1 MLSRLSSTILIP
13 FLVFA
18 SLLLGALFG
27 YRMGFFAP
35 MKPEGTGWFYE
46 EVFFQINENFVDDID
61 LDQYKTTGAKSV
73 VESIP
78 HGEYYSIEEAEK
90 ESQSFEGR
98 YEGIGIQFS
107 ILNDTIFVVN
117 TLRGG
122 PSERLGI
129 QSADRIVEVEGQN
142 VAGAGIT
149 QDSVVSL
156 LMGPRNTKVNV
167 SIMRRDSVFPLSI
180 QRGSIATPTVSLS
193 YMADASVGYIK
204 VDMFGAY
211 THEEFSRAIEK
222 LQQQGMSK
230 LIVDLR
236 NNGGGYLDQ
245 AIKMLDECIEDN
257 RLLLYTEGRKRK
269 RKDYF
274 STRPG
279 VFEDGELVVLTN
291 SMSASA
297 SEIFAGAIQDWD
309 RGLVIGQRTFGK
321 GLVQEE
327 FTLSNGDVM
336 RLPVSKYY
344 MPSGR
349 CVQKPYKGKDAYEYN
364 LEIVD
369 RFESDEIVDSSAITL
384 DDSTE
389 YFTLIEGRTVYGGG
403 GVIPDVF
410 IAMDTGRAPFYN
422 TFLRDASYSY
432 FSKHREAI
440 IEQWKDNSDAFFA
453 DSTWAL
459 LTVFSDTTIQSLS
472 KEDRDWTN
480 ASLQNLYAGM
490 IWMGNINRVA
500 LHKVDRHFQE
510 AKRVLMQ
517 YEYALYQSNNKEDY
531 ETTGASIYERESE
544 DYAKKYSLQ
553 PFWMRMGLL
562 GAATLLLGGLLFSRG
577 SSKVST

>member
-1 MLSRLSSTILIP
+1 
-13 FLVFA
+13 
-18 SLLLGALFG
+18 
-27 YRMGFFAP
+27 
-35 MKPEGTGWFYE
+35 
-46 EVFFQINENFVDDID
+46 
-61 LDQYKTTGAKSV
+61 
-73 VESIP
+73 
-78 HGEYYSIEEAEK
+78 
-90 ESQSFEGR
+90 
-98 YEGIGIQFS
+98 
-107 ILNDTIFVVN
+107 
-117 TLRGG
+117 
-122 PSERLGI
+122 
-129 QSADRIVEVEGQN
+129 
-142 VAGAGIT
+142 
-149 QDSVVSL
+149 
-156 LMGPRNTKVNV
+156 
-167 SIMRRDSVFPLSI
+167 MRRDSVFPLSI

-193 YMADASVGYIK
+193 YMVDASVGYIQ

-211 THEEFSRAIEK
+211 THEEFSRAIES
-222 LQQQGMSK
+222 LQKQGMTK

-279 VFEDGELVVLTN
+279 DFEDGELVVLTN

-349 CVQKPYKGKDAYEYN
+349 CVQKPYEGKDAYEYG

-384 DDSTE
+384 EDSTE

-410 IAMDTGRAPFYN
+410 IPMDTGRVPFSR
-422 TFLRDASYSY
+422 TFLRDASYTY
-432 FSKHREAI
+432 FSKYREEI
-440 IEQWKDNSDAFFA
+440 IGQWKNNSDAFFA

-459 LTVFSDTTIQSLS
+459 LTVLEDTTMKSLS
-472 KEDRDWTN
+472 KEDKEWVS

-500 LHKVDRHFQE
+500 LHKVDKHFQE
-510 AKRVLMQ
+510 AKRVLKQ
-517 YEYALYQSNNKEDY
+517 YEYAL
-531 ETTGASIYERESE
+531 
-544 DYAKKYSLQ
+544 
-553 PFWMRMGLL
+553 
-562 GAATLLLGGLLFSRG
+562 
-577 SSKVST
+577 

>member
-222 LQQQGMSK
+222 LQQQGMSALLYVRDDFLPK
-230 LIVDLR
+230 LTTDMSVLQNYWNPDHDLEELRRWELELDNLIREINTRIFQSTKNSSSQDGASLNTAQDDSPNENQSTNEKSQDETLGVNVR
-236 NNGGGYLDQ
+236 NEN
-245 AIKMLDECIEDN
+245 LDENEEIAL
-257 RLLLYTEGRKRK
+257 RLLLSEPESESGLDSVLGLFEPQEKKEEDSKPIQLSLESSKFWEQVLEEASDPLATCRNIIGGAGSDMSIQLGRILESAL
-269 RKDYF
+269 D
-274 STRPG
+274 
-279 VFEDGELVVLTN
+279 EDPK
-291 SMSASA
+291 
-297 SEIFAGAIQDWD
+297 
-309 RGLVIGQRTFGK
+309 TFG
-321 GLVQEE
+321 
-327 FTLSNGDVM
+327 
-336 RLPVSKYY
+336 
-344 MPSGR
+344 
-349 CVQKPYKGKDAYEYN
+349 GKDGVEFIKSLSVWIELGEAIPLQQLQEHSS
-364 LEIVD
+364 
-369 RFESDEIVDSSAITL
+369 FEKI
-384 DDSTE
+384 TE
-389 YFTLIEGRTVYGGG
+389 YHIHIAIDSRKFFVFFRHQIINFIE
-403 GVIPDVF
+403 
-410 IAMDTGRAPFYN
+410 PF
-422 TFLRDASYSY
+422 
-432 FSKHREAI
+432 H
-440 IEQWKDNSDAFFA
+440 
-453 DSTWAL
+453 
-459 LTVFSDTTIQSLS
+459 
-472 KEDRDWTN
+472 
-480 ASLQNLYAGM
+480 
-490 IWMGNINRVA
+490 
-500 LHKVDRHFQE
+500 
-510 AKRVLMQ
+510 
-517 YEYALYQSNNKEDY
+517 
-531 ETTGASIYERESE
+531 
-544 DYAKKYSLQ
+544 
-553 PFWMRMGLL
+553 
-562 GAATLLLGGLLFSRG
+562 
-577 SSKVST
+577 